1 MDAPLPR
8 VLAILVAHDG
18 AAWLEASLTALLAQD
33 HPDLEV
39 LAVDN
44 GSTDGSRAILLE
56 HLDEEDVLVAERDLG
71 FGAAVS
77 MALDAS
83 RAGEAEHVLF
93 LHDDCVLAPDAVSQL
108 AFHLAA
114 DDRLAVVGAKLV
126 DWDDPRRLQSVGW
139 SVDLT
144 GRADSGLEADELD
157 QGQRDQVHR
166 ALYVSTAA
174 MLVRRSAF
182 EELGRFDRRYHLFRD
197 DLDLCWRAWLAGWDV
212 EVVPAAVGRHQASA
226 SNYQRLGQTA
236 FLGPRYFAERNTLAT
251 LLKNYGLLRLLVVLP
266 LFLVVGVAKI
276 LGFIATR
283 RLSDAWQTLRA
294 WAWNVVHLRETRRL
308 RAAVQASRQR
318 SDGELRD
325 LFAKVAPRL
334 RAYGEAVGEWVA
346 GSDLELDRPT
356 EGPTD
361 EPQTATHRLV
371 AYVRSHPVSTAAL
384 VLGALGLVIALP
396 LLGGGQLRGGEL
408 APWPASP
415 RAFLDDYV
423 SSWHDVGGI
432 GTSRSP
438 SPAQAVLAVVHV
450 LAFGSSWLAPR
461 LLLLGALPLAWIVA
475 LRAGA
480 FVTEKRVPR
489 VAAATAYVLSPP
501 ALTAL
506 ITGRIGTLVVVVA
519 LPGLLAAYATAM
531 RADAAPDDAWRAT
544 AAAAI
549 VAAVAIAFEPPFLLA
564 FLAWLVVALG
574 LAAGLGP
581 SRRVRKKVVVRVL
594 ATGVGTFLLL
604 FPWSV
609 SLFAGDSPVLGGVS
623 PVGAD
628 AQPFTQWLLMAPELL
643 GVPGVVAGVGFLL
656 AGLLGVVFGFSRR
669 PLAVTALWAVAL
681 LGIFA
686 AWGLGRAGE
695 DAWAWPGLPLVFVAG
710 ALSGLLVIAMATAG
724 PQLAAHSFGWRQVAA
739 GTTTFA
745 ITAGLAVSA
754 ASLLDDPW
762 SAFVVG
768 EPALP
773 AFIAV
778 EEPEAGDFRVLV
790 LADEDGVVEWDVTGP
805 GGPTMASYGVPVPR
819 RFVDAVRSD
828 IEDVVSG
835 ADPGAAGRLGLFNIR
850 YVVVPEAGR
859 SDELGQVLGDQLDLE
874 PQPVAEGQVL
884 RVTGWLPRATFLPDE
899 AVDTVVRRGEVSRGS
914 QEVALEREGGAARFV
929 GDTDVPGSVLV
940 SEIATTAWEAHAD
953 GRRLELATQ
962 DGLLRFDVAEPAD
975 RIVVEHAHQGRRSVL
990 VAVQLFVFLIALS
1003 LMLRPPRFAQ
1013 ESRR

>member
-1 MDAPLPR
+1 METSLPR
-8 VLAILVAHDG
+8 VLAVLVAHDG
-18 AAWLEASLTALLAQD
+18 EAWLDASLTALLEQD
-33 HPDLEV
+33 HPDLDV
-39 LAVDN
+39 IAVDN
-44 GSTDGSRAILLE
+44 GSTDGSRAILLA
-56 HLDEEDVLVAERDLG
+56 HLDEDDVLVAERDLG

-83 RAGEAEHVLF
+83 RTADAEYVLF
-93 LHDDCVLAPDAVSQL
+93 VHDDCVLAPDAVSEL
-108 AFHLAA
+108 AAHLTA
-114 DDRLAVVGAKLV
+114 DDRLAIVGAKLV

-139 SVDLT
+139 SVDVT
-144 GRADSGLEADELD
+144 GRADSGLEPDELD
-157 QGQRDQVHR
+157 QGQRDQPQR
-166 ALYVSTAA
+166 ALYVSTSG

-197 DLDLCWRAWLAGWDV
+197 DLDLCWRAWLSGWDV
-212 EVVPAAVGRHQASA
+212 EVVPAAVGRHRASA
-226 SNYQRLGQTA
+226 TNYDRLGQTA

-251 LLKNYGLLRLLVVLP
+251 LLKNYGLPRLVVVLP
-266 LFLVVGVAKI
+266 LFLLVGIAKV

-283 RLSDAWQTLRA
+283 RFSDAWQTLRA
-294 WAWNVVHLRETRRL
+294 WIWNVLHLRETRRL
-308 RAAVQASRQR
+308 RHAVQSSRQR
-318 SDGELRD
+318 GDGELRD

-334 RAYGEAVGEWVA
+334 RAYAEAVGEWVA
-346 GSDLELDRPT
+346 GSELETEARP
-356 EGPTD
+356 EGPLD

-371 AYVRSHPVSTAAL
+371 AYVRTHPVSTAAL
-384 VLGALGLVIALP
+384 TLGVLGLLIALP
-396 LLGGGQLRGGEL
+396 LLGGGMLRGGEL

-415 RAFLDDYV
+415 RDFLDDYI
-423 SSWHDVGGI
+423 SSWHDAGGV

-438 SPAQAVLAVVHV
+438 SPAQAVLAAVQV
-450 LAFGSSWLAPR
+450 LALGSSWLAPR
-461 LLLLGALPLAWIVA
+461 LLLLGALPAAWVIA
-475 LRAGA
+475 LRAGS

-489 VAAATAYVLSPP
+489 VAAATAFVLSPP

-506 ITGRIGTLVVVVA
+506 ITGRIGTLAVVIA
-519 LPGLLAAYATAM
+519 LPALLAAYAVVM
-531 RADAAPDDAWRAT
+531 DADAAPDDAWRAT

-549 VAAVAIAFEPPFLLA
+549 VAAVAIAFEPPFLIA
-564 FLAWLVVALG
+564 YVCWLVLALG
-574 LAAGLGP
+574 LAAGLGS
-581 SRRVRKKVVVRVL
+581 SRPVRRRVVVRVL
-594 ATGVGTFLLL
+594 ATGVGAFLLL

-609 SLFAGDSPVLGGVS
+609 SLFADDSPVLGGVS

-628 AQPFTQWLLMAPELL
+628 AQPFWQWLLMAPELL
-643 GVPGVVAGVGFLL
+643 GVPGIVAGVGFLL
-656 AGLLGVVFGFSRR
+656 AGLLGIVFGFSRR
-669 PLAVTALWAVAL
+669 PLAVASLWAVAL
-681 LGIFA
+681 AGVFA

-724 PQLAAHSFGWRQVAA
+724 TQLAEHSFGWRQLVA
-739 GTTTFA
+739 GITTVA

-762 SAFVVG
+762 GAFETG

-778 EEPEAGDFRVLV
+778 EESGAGDFRVLV

-819 RFVDAVRSD
+819 RFVDAIRAD

-859 SDELGQVLGDQLDLE
+859 TPELSQVLGDQLDLE
-874 PQPVAEGQVL
+874 PQPVAEGEVL
-884 RVTGWLPRATFLPDE
+884 RVTGWLPRATFLPAE

-914 QEVALEREGGAARFV
+914 QEVPLLRDGRAARFV
-929 GDTDVPGSVLV
+929 GEAGGPGSILV
-940 SEIATTAWEAHAD
+940 SEIATTAWEARAD
-953 GRRLELATQ
+953 GRPLELATQ
-962 DGLLRFDVAEPAD
+962 DGLLRFDVDGAAD
-975 RIVVEHAHQGRRSVL
+975 ELVVEHAHQARRSVL
-990 VAVQLFVFLIALS
+990 VGVQLLVFLIALS

-1013 ESRR
+1013 ETRR